1 MIRRVIFAPMNR
13 RFNWDLL
20 GATTS
25 LACAIHCAVLPLLIT
40 SLPLFGMELINNIR
54 FEYLMIVLTLIIGI
68 VSLWHGYKRHHHSLT
83 PILLFSTG
91 ILLLFAKQVWHEYQL
106 IILPFAVVSIVVAH
120 VINYK
125 ACRIHNHAHATD
137 CNH

>member
-1 MIRRVIFAPMNR
+1 MSR

-25 LACAIHCAVLPLLIT
+25 LACAIHCAILPLLIS
-40 SLPLFGMELINNIR
+40 SLPLFGMELINNTR

-68 VSLWHGYKRHHHSLT
+68 ISLWHGYRRHHHSFT
-83 PILLFSTG
+83 PILLFLTG
-91 ILLLFAKQVWHEYQL
+91 ILLLFAKQIWHDYQL
-106 IILPFAVVSIVVAH
+106 MILPLAVFCIVVAH
-120 VINYK
+120 VFNYK
-125 ACRIHNHAHATD
+125 SCRTHNHAHAND

>member
-1 MIRRVIFAPMNR
+1 MSR

-25 LACAIHCAVLPLLIT
+25 LACAIHCAILPLLIS
-40 SLPLFGMELINNIR
+40 SLPLFGMELIDNIR

-68 VSLWHGYKRHHHSLT
+68 ISLWHGYRRHHHSLT
-83 PILLFSTG
+83 PILLFMTG
-91 ILLLFAKQVWHEYQL
+91 ILLLFAKQRWHDYQL
-106 IILPFAVVSIVVAH
+106 FFLPFAVLCIVVEH

-125 ACRIHNHAHATD
+125 SWRVHNHAHADD